1 MLTRALTCGY
11 VSVLFIS
18 GLLHRSVVSSGTADL
33 KVGGVMAVIKLIF
46 LVTHTMQH
54 TKIHFLNCF
63 KSFKFILT
71 VVLQHTLLVISSIM
85 ITDVSYLLIYWYQ
98 HL

>member
-1 MLTRALTCGY
+1 
-11 VSVLFIS
+11 
-18 GLLHRSVVSSGTADL
+18 
-33 KVGGVMAVIKLIF
+33 
-46 LVTHTMQH
+46 MQH
-54 TKIHFLNCF
+54 TKIRSLACF
-63 KSFKFILT
+63 NSFTFILI